1 MVMMSLKM
9 DYRLLISQQNQ
20 KEIGLLPI
28 VNITKINVNEIP
40 LRPVLLIENT
50 VLITLMRHVLPI
62 ANTVLIILKKS
73 GKGEIL
79 LRHVHTVANTVLIIL
94 KKSGKGVILLR
105 HVHPQKNT
113 VLITLSFTALRL
125 AENPGVESTHD
136 SNQFVNNGT
145 LTARA
150 DFAANFGL
158 NRLKPVYA
166 RNAART
172 VYYGGTKRRL
182 NWLLSHFLMNWRKV
196 SFPLIL

>member
-1 MVMMSLKM
+1 MMSLKM
-9 DYRLLISQQNQ
+9 DHRLLISQQNQ

-40 LRPVLLIENT
+40 LRHVLLIENT

-105 HVHPQKNT
+105 HVHPQKGT

-136 SNQFVNNGT
+136 SNQFVNSGI
-145 LTARA
+145 LTIP
-150 DFAANFGL
+150 ANIAGKFGL
-158 NRLKPVYA
+158 SRLKLA
-166 RNAART
+166 FERNAVRMAS
-172 VYYGGTKRRL
+172 YGMIPHV
-182 NWLLSHFLMNWRKV
+182 N
-196 SFPLIL
+196 

>member
-1 MVMMSLKM
+1 MMLK
-9 DYRLLISQQNQ
+9 RQQNL
-20 KEIGLLPI
+20 KEIGLPLI
-28 VNITKINVNEIP
+28 VNITKTNVN
-40 LRPVLLIENT
+40 
-50 VLITLMRHVLPI
+50 
-62 ANTVLIILKKS
+62 
-73 GKGEIL
+73 EIL
-79 LRHVHTVANTVLIIL
+79 LRHALLIANTVLIIL

-105 HVHPQKNT
+105 HVHPQKST

-166 RNAART
+166 RNAAKT